1 MKAVY
6 HQANVNTL
14 NDADLIKY
22 IGGIWE
28 SIKRVDEAMESDPH
42 IVRVLEELIEYKT
55 EHYLEEKKAY
65 KANLKAARLIAKT
78 RGLKI
83 DVPSI
88 NKTGD
93 DE

>member
-6 HQANVNTL
+6 HQAGVNTFS
-14 NDADLIKY
+14 DADLLKY
-22 IGGIWE
+22 VGSVWE
-28 SIKRVDEAMESDPH
+28 SIKRLDEAMESDPK
-42 IVRVLEELIEYKT
+42 IVRMLEELAEYKAQ
-55 EHYLEEKKAY
+55 HYLEEKKAY
-65 KANLKAARLIAKT
+65 KANLKAARLVAKT

-88 NKTGD
+88 NNKGD